1 MSDSFNRLCQMYIF
15 NDKGSMFRGCDD
27 YVTIVL
33 HFTGSEAQTGAGVSD
48 YPPVETDVV
57 SLSLDVRG

>member
-1 MSDSFNRLCQMYIF
+1 MYIF

-57 SLSLDVRG
+57 SLSFEGRG